1 MASSLTFRQ
10 FISLAFFLFSMFL
23 GAGNI
28 IFAPPLGQA
37 AGTNLW
43 VAMGG
48 FLITG
53 VGLVLLAII
62 ALSIAGGSIES
73 LAGRVSPSFA
83 KIFSILLFL
92 TLGPIYVVPRT
103 SAVVYEVSALPF
115 ISQEASS
122 GSFLILL
129 AFSLCFMGLTIYL
142 SLEPKKLVA
151 RMGDVLTPIFL
162 VLLAVIVAKSLMT
175 PIGPWA
181 APSGAYIDNA
191 FGKGFTIGY
200 YTMDVLAAFVFG
212 KIFLDAARNA
222 GVHPS
227 QMAKLF
233 VRAGAFAVLS
243 LAAVQ
248 LSLAS
253 MGASSVSVLGVSTN
267 GGEALPK
274 MVHLLLGNAGV
285 GMLACVVLLTGLTT
299 AIACLA
305 AVSEYF
311 SRIYPQLSYKAWVW
325 AFGALSLLIANF
337 GLTTILKFASPVL
350 LFLYPIAISLI
361 ALVFLNDRF
370 GGRRAVY
377 VGTVIGAGIMG
388 VVDGL
393 KDIAMLPAGIDSS
406 LAAYVPLY
414 GAGVGWIVFAVVGGV
429 AGWIVC
435 MLAGNTN
442 RAVFKNSPVA

>member
-10 FISLAFFLFSMFL
+10 FLSLAFFLFSMFL

-62 ALSIAGGSIES
+62 ALSIAGGSIEQ
-73 LAGRVSPSFA
+73 LAGRVGGGFA
-83 KIFSILLFL
+83 KFFSVVLFL

-103 SAVVYEVSALPF
+103 AAVVYEVSVMPFVPESLPF
-115 ISQEASS
+115 SISWV
-122 GSFLILL
+122 LL
-129 AFSLCFMGLTIYL
+129 AFSALFLLLTIYL

-151 RMGDVLTPIFL
+151 RMGDILTPLFI
-162 VLLAVIVAKSLMT
+162 VLLVVIVAKSLIT
-175 PIGPWA
+175 PIGEWG
-181 APSGAYIDNA
+181 APSGPYVEQA

-212 KIFLDAARNA
+212 KIFLDGARHA
-222 GVHPS
+222 GVQPK
-227 QMAKLF
+227 QMASLF
-233 VRAGAFAVLS
+233 VRAGAFAVIA
-243 LAAVQ
+243 LALVQ

-267 GGEALPK
+267 GGEALTK
-274 MVHLLLGNAGV
+274 MVRLLLGNLGV
-285 GMLACVVLLTGLTT
+285 GMLACVILMTGLTT

-305 AVSEYF
+305 AVAEYF
-311 SRIYPQLSYKAWVW
+311 SRIMPALSYKGWVW
-325 AFGALSLLIANF
+325 AFGLMSLVITNF

-361 ALVFLNDRF
+361 ALVFLNKWF
-370 GGRRAVY
+370 GGQRSVY

-388 VVDGL
+388 TFDGL
-393 KDIAMLPAGIDSS
+393 KDIALLPQGLLDV
-406 LAAYVPLY
+406 LTQYVPLY
-414 GAGVGWIVFAVVGGV
+414 ASGMGWIVLAITGGV
-429 AGWIVC
+429 LGW
-435 MLAGNTN
+435 LAGKLASNQGPGFVNT
-442 RAVFKNSPVA
+442 PVA